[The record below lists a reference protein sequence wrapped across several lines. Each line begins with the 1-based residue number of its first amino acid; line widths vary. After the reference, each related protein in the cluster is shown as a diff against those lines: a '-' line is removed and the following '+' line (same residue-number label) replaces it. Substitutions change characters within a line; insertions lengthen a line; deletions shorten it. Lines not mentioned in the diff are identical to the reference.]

1 MATKRAMAH
10 LQSLIELD
18 ERAEAQLS
26 ALAGTLKQV
35 IAQMDAILEDADQP
49 VSEILAEQTTGKET
63 SFNLAREPI
72 KAGSVKLF
80 LNNAAVAKTGYT
92 VAGNVI
98 SPATNVPA
106 GKTLKAEYVTL
117 GLKTQA
123 AELLAVMSNLTAA
136 QFSAKKEKYQKVIQW
151 IEANI

>member
-136 QFSAKKEKYQKVIQW
+136 QFAMKKAKYQKIIQW